1 MGAFILV
8 LVSIV
13 SLLAVIGS
21 YDMLKQINNL
31 PDDEDKE

>member
-8 LVSIV
+8 MVGIV

-21 YDMLKQINNL
+21 YDMLKQINKL
-31 PDDEDKE
+31 PDDEDKQ

>member
-8 LVSIV
+8 MVGIV